1 MKDIVRFLNI
11 DILSTTRDE
20 LLKNLKKGV
29 LITPNVDHLVKLQKD
44 KDFYDVYQKA
54 EWVVCDSKI
63 LYMMSKLLKKP
74 LPEAIPGSSFFTAY
88 YMYHK
93 DDTDCKIFL
102 LGAAEGIAEKAKRN
116 INEKVGREIVVG
128 AHSPS
133 YGFEKKEAEC
143 EELIKIVNESGA
155 NVVLVGVGA
164 PKQEK
169 WIMKYRDRMPNVDV
183 FMALGATIDFEAGT
197 LKRAPMIWQKCGMEW
212 LYRVIKEPKR
222 LFKRYFVDDMQFFY
236 YFTKQLLGIY
246 KNPFEKKE
254 FLFPEQLRYYGYRYK
269 YYSRKIR

>member
-1 MKDIVRFLNI
+1 MKNIDFLNI
-11 DILSTTRDE
+11 KIQVTTQQE
-20 LLKNLKKGV
+20 LLRNLKKGA

-44 KDFYDVYQKA
+44 EDFYKVYQQT

-63 LYMMSKLLKKP
+63 LYLMSKLLKEP

-93 DDTDCKIFL
+93 DDPNCKIFL
-102 LGAAEGIAEKAKRN
+102 LGAAEGIAEKARQN
-116 INEKVGREIVVG
+116 INKKVGREIVVG

-133 YGFEKKEAEC
+133 YGFEKNEKEC
-143 EELIKIVNESGA
+143 EELVKIVNASGA
-155 NVVLVGVGA
+155 NVLLVGVGA

-197 LKRAPMIWQKCGMEW
+197 LKRAPKVWQKCGMEW
-212 LYRVIKEPKR
+212 LYRTLKEPKR

-236 YFTKQLLGIY
+236 YFGKQLPGTY
-246 KNPFEKKE
+246 KDPFKK
-254 FLFPEQLRYYGYRYK
+254 
-269 YYSRKIR
+269 

>member
-1 MKDIVRFLNI
+1 MNKVAMLNVDIQSL
-11 DILSTTRDE
+11 TQQE
-20 LLKNLKKGV
+20 LLKRLDKGV

-63 LYMMSKLLKKP
+63 LYLMSKLLKEP

-93 DDTDCKIFL
+93 NDRNCKIFL
-102 LGAAEGIAEKAKRN
+102 LGAAEGIAEKAMKN
-116 INEKVGREIVVG
+116 INEKVGRRIVVG

-133 YGFEKKEAEC
+133 YGFEKNEQEC
-143 EELIKIVNESGA
+143 EELVRIVNESGA
-155 NVVLVGVGA
+155 NVLLVGVGA

-169 WIMKYRDRMPNVDV
+169 WIMKYRDRMPGVDV

-197 LKRAPMIWQKCGMEW
+197 LKRAPKVWQRCGMEW

-236 YFTKQLLGIY
+236 YFTLQLLGLY
-246 KNPFEKKE
+246 KNPFGK
-254 FLFPEQLRYYGYRYK
+254 
-269 YYSRKIR
+269 

>member
-1 MKDIVRFLNI
+1 MESIYLLNVRIDNI
-11 DILSTTRDE
+11 TTQE
-20 LLKNLKKGV
+20 LLKNLTKGV

-44 KDFYDVYQKA
+44 EDFYKVYQQA

-63 LYMMSKLLKKP
+63 LYLMSKLLKEP

-93 DDTDCKIFL
+93 DDLNCKIFL
-102 LGAAEGIAEKAKRN
+102 LGAAEGIAEKARRN
-116 INEKVGREIVVG
+116 INKKVGREIVVG

-133 YGFEKKEAEC
+133 YGFEKDEKEC
-143 EELIKIVNESGA
+143 EELVRIVNESGA
-155 NVVLVGVGA
+155 NVLLVGVGA

-169 WIMKYRDRMPNVDV
+169 WIMKYRDRMPNIDV

-197 LKRAPMIWQKCGMEW
+197 LKRAPEIWQKCGMEW
-212 LYRVIKEPKR
+212 LYRALKEPKR

-236 YFTKQLLGIY
+236 YFGKQLLGTY
-246 KNPFEKKE
+246 KNPFEK
-254 FLFPEQLRYYGYRYK
+254 
-269 YYSRKIR
+269 

>member
-1 MKDIVRFLNI
+1 MKSIDFLNI
-11 DILSTTRDE
+11 QIQVTTQQE
-20 LLKNLKKGV
+20 LLKRLDKGV

-63 LYMMSKLLKKP
+63 LYLMSKLLKEP

-93 DDTDCKIFL
+93 NDRNCKIFL
-102 LGAAEGIAEKAKRN
+102 LGAAEGIAEKAMKN
-116 INEKVGREIVVG
+116 INEKVGWRIVVG

-133 YGFEKKEAEC
+133 YGFEKNEQEC
-143 EELIKIVNESGA
+143 EELLRIVNESGA
-155 NVVLVGVGA
+155 NVLLVGVGA

-169 WIMKYRDRMPNVDV
+169 WIMKYRDRMPGVDV

-197 LKRAPMIWQKCGMEW
+197 LKRAPKVWQKCGMEW

-236 YFTKQLLGIY
+236 YFTLQLLGLY
-246 KNPFEKKE
+246 KNPFGK
-254 FLFPEQLRYYGYRYK
+254 
-269 YYSRKIR
+269 

>member
-1 MKDIVRFLNI
+1 MKNIDFLNI
-11 DILSTTRDE
+11 KIQVITQQE
-20 LLKNLKKGV
+20 LLCNLKKGA

-44 KDFYDVYQKA
+44 EDFYKIYQQA

-63 LYMMSKLLKKP
+63 LYLMSKLLKVS

-93 DDTDCKIFL
+93 NDPNCKIFL
-102 LGAAEGIAEKAKRN
+102 LGAAEGIAEKARQN
-116 INEKVGREIVVG
+116 INRKIGREIVVG

-133 YGFEKKEAEC
+133 YGFEKNEKEC
-143 EELIKIVNESGA
+143 EELVKIVNASGA
-155 NVVLVGVGA
+155 NVLLVGVGA

-197 LKRAPMIWQKCGMEW
+197 LKRAPKMWQKCGMEW
-212 LYRVIKEPKR
+212 LYRTLKEPKR

-236 YFTKQLLGIY
+236 YFGKQLLGTY
-246 KNPFEKKE
+246 KDPFKK
-254 FLFPEQLRYYGYRYK
+254 
-269 YYSRKIR
+269 

>member
-1 MKDIVRFLNI
+1 MNKCKILNVEI
-11 DILSTTRDE
+11 ENISREE
-20 LLKNLKKGV
+20 LLNQLRKGV

-44 KDFYDVYQKA
+44 REFYDVYQKA
-54 EWVVCDSKI
+54 EWVICDSKI
-63 LYMMSKLLKKP
+63 LYFLSKLLKNP

-88 YMYHK
+88 YQYHK
-93 DDTDCKIFL
+93 DDPDCRIFL
-102 LGAAEGIAEKAKRN
+102 LGAAEGIAEKAKEN
-116 INEKVGREIVVG
+116 INSKVGREIVVG

-133 YGFEKKEAEC
+133 YGFEKNEAEC
-143 EELIKIVNESGA
+143 EELIRIVNESGA

-169 WIMKYRDRMPNVDV
+169 WIMKYRDRMPGVDI

-197 LKRAPMIWQKCGMEW
+197 LKRAPKIWQKCGMEW

-222 LFKRYFVDDMQFFY
+222 LFKRYFVDDIKFFY

-246 KNPFEKKE
+246 RNPFA
-254 FLFPEQLRYYGYRYK
+254 
-269 YYSRKIR
+269 